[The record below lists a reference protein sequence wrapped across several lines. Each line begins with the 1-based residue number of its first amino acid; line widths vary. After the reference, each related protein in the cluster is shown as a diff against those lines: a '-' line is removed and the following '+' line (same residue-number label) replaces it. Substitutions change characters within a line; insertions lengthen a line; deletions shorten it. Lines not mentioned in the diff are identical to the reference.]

1 MSNILVALSSGT
13 LAGATPALF
22 LAYVAPARP
31 RVKRNRYR
39 NVHGQRAAVD
49 RYLSDLRRSV

>member
-1 MSNILVALSSGT
+1 MSNIIVALSSGT
-13 LAGATPALF
+13 LAGTAPALLLAYATPAKSR
-22 LAYVAPARP
+22 A
-31 RVKRNRYR
+31 KRNRYR